1 VLTVELHFDV
11 EAQIRISF
19 DFLDWAHA

>member
-1 VLTVELHFDV
+1 VLAVELHFDV